1 VRIDNLLCEEFVMNR
16 KILLISLVVFL
27 AASLFATGGQQGG
40 AQSGSKT
47 GGEASKEDITLRFLI
62 SSSFYD
68 LDKDSG
74 WAVAQR
80 VSGYKINYE
89 VLNSTEQLM
98 LIISSAEPYDYI
110 YLSGAN
116 YNKMLSEGALNDI
129 TDLLKEY
136 GGNITQAITTLW
148 PSVSVDGRIYAIPS
162 TVAQPE
168 SLEASILYRKDLW
181 EKAGLT
187 VPVTAD
193 EYYVSLQKFKA
204 KYPDIIPLTTAGAM
218 KWGGYFI
225 PNISSSFGIRGIW
238 QEIDGKIVPIIK
250 NPNLKAY
257 IAYMAK
263 LYSEGLLDKEMP
275 ALKNNDA
282 QAKWTS
288 QKAASFYTDWNSCG
302 TMIAALKQIEPSM
315 KYDIMPLF
323 KDQRG
328 NINGQA
334 RSGMV
339 SYSGFPV
346 TSKYPKETMIAV
358 NNQIELKNFTEIAL
372 GIEGKHYEIKNGE
385 YYPIQPAF
393 TDEKVNSNVFI
404 GGFYREDVYPK
415 MWEGRLRKDPD
426 LEYCFNAM
434 KASLQGKGIHEPI
447 SLAPPVTVID
457 NMAALN
463 TYVRDNLNAVVAGAK
478 PLSFVDEIS
487 QYWSA
492 NGGDKAVEFYN
503 QWKSKK

>member
-1 VRIDNLLCEEFVMNR
+1 MKR
-16 KILLISLVVFL
+16 KILLVLLVAFL
-27 AASLFATGGQQGG
+27 TASLFAAGGQQEG
-40 AQSGSKT
+40 AQSGSGT
-47 GGEASKEDITLRFLI
+47 GGEAPKEDITLRFLI
-62 SSSFYD
+62 SSGFYD
-68 LDKDSG
+68 LDSDTG

-80 VSGYKINYE
+80 VSGYKIDYE

-98 LIISSAEPYDYI
+98 LIVSSGEPYDYI
-110 YLSGAN
+110 NLTAAN
-116 YNKMLSEGALNDI
+116 YSRMLSEGALSDI

-136 GGNITQAITTLW
+136 GGNITRAITTLW
-148 PSVSVDGRIYAIPS
+148 PSVTVDGRIYAIPS

-181 EKAGLT
+181 EKAGIP
-187 VPVTAD
+187 VPATAD
-193 EYYVSLQKFKA
+193 EFYESLKKFKA
-204 KYPDIIPLTTAGAM
+204 TYPDIIPLTTAGAM

-250 NPNLKAY
+250 NPNLKPY

-275 ALKNNDA
+275 ALKNADA

-288 QKAASFYTDWNSCG
+288 QKAAAFYTDWNSCN
-302 TMIAALKQIEPSM
+302 TMIAALRQIEPSM

-323 KDQRG
+323 KDQQG
-328 NINGQA
+328 NINAQA
-334 RSGMV
+334 RSGV
-339 SYSGFPV
+339 GAYAGFPV
-346 TSKYPKETMIAV
+346 TSKYPKEAMIAV

-372 GIEGKHYEIKNGE
+372 GIEGKHYEIKNGA
-385 YYPIQPAF
+385 YYPIQPIF
-393 TDEKVNSNVFI
+393 NDEKINSNVFV
-404 GGFYREDVYPK
+404 GGFYREDVYPR
-415 MWEGRLRKDPD
+415 MWEGRLRKDAD

-434 KASLQGKGIHEPI
+434 KASLQGKGIHDPI
-447 SLAPPVTVID
+447 ALAPPVTVID
-457 NMAALN
+457 NMSALN
-463 TYVRDNLNAVVAGAK
+463 TYVRENLNAIVAGAK
-478 PLSFVDEIS
+478 PLSFIDEIS